1 VRIPDF
7 SFSDIKY
14 IKYKNSI
21 LAIIAVLGI
30 AYAATKG
37 ISIHGEGGLDFGVIW
52 LAGKMWAADE
62 NPYGPKFLSEFNEYF
77 HFTLP
82 EAHWAYPLYWYPI
95 ATSMSYW
102 SFPIANSI
110 WKAVNFAL
118 LIGATHLIASAL
130 ADATRE
136 KYAPIFFSGIGYACF
151 MQETATTLFNGQTS
165 VFIYFGLAAV
175 FYGILRNRSHF
186 VVVGLVFLALK
197 PQIGVVAFAA
207 IFMLRQFRWTVLV
220 AGGIC
225 LIATVP
231 IAMAAEYRASL
242 EGFFIGLTRY
252 SQLPPNMPENLTG
265 LTNIISFVTS
275 PSTALHAMPVLFVTA
290 VVCGAIILYYWPID
304 LAKKG
309 EGVRMQLTIL
319 ILFSAST
326 FFFLPLH
333 RYDLVSLAA
342 LIMMISAASFAGRWL
357 IFSGLLVCLRPITLF
372 NLLGMTNS
380 ASLEFYGS
388 RLMSF
393 GLLLIFI
400 GAVWAALD
408 AHLKKHPPIEN
419 CCA

>member
-7 SFSDIKY
+7 SFKGIKY
-14 IKYKNSI
+14 TKYKNSI
-21 LAIIAVLGI
+21 LATIAVLGI
-30 AYAATKG
+30 AYAATKS
-37 ISIHGEGGLDFGVIW
+37 ISIHGESGLDFKSIW
-52 LAGKMWAADE
+52 LAGKMWAAEE

-82 EAHWAYPLYWYPI
+82 EAYWVYPPYWYPI

-118 LIGATHLIASAL
+118 LIGATHLIARAL
-130 ADATRE
+130 AEVTRE

-151 MQETATTLFNGQTS
+151 MRETTITLFNGQTS
-165 VFIYFGLAAV
+165 VFVYFGLAAV

-186 VVVGLVFLALK
+186 VVIGLVFLALK

-207 IFMLRQFRWTVLV
+207 IFMLRQFRWTVPV

-231 IAMAAEYRASL
+231 IAVAAEYRASL
-242 EGFFIGLTRY
+242 EGLFTGVTRY
-252 SQLPPNMPENLTG
+252 SQRVENAPENLTG
-265 LTNIISFVTS
+265 LTNMISFVAS
-275 PSTALHAMPVLFVTA
+275 PSTALHAMPILFATA
-290 VVCGAIILYYWPID
+290 VVCGAAIFYCWPID
-304 LAKKG
+304 LAKQV
-309 EGVRMQLTIL
+309 EGVRMQLTSL
-319 ILFSAST
+319 ILFTAST
-326 FFFLPLH
+326 LFFLPLH

-357 IFSGLLVCLRPITLF
+357 IFSGLLVCLRPITLI

-380 ASLEFYGS
+380 AGLEFYES
-388 RLMSF
+388 NLMSF
-393 GLLLIFI
+393 ALLLIFI
-400 GAVWAALD
+400 GAVWAALY
-408 AHLKKHPPIEN
+408 ARSTKRPPIKN